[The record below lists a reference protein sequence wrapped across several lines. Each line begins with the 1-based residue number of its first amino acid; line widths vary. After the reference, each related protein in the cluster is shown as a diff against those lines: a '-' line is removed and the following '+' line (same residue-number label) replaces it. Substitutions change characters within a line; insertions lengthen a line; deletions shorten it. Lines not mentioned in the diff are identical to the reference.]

1 MYIVKFI
8 TNSNQ
13 EFINQP
19 FEATDNKKK
28 QQQII
33 MQSKNIED
41 FTYNVLQEFI
51 EYLNKF
57 RVPDKVRVQEEL
69 KIEKLRILINNNI
82 EEHNFKLLEFTS
94 GKILFLI
101 NNITEE
107 DIKKIFHNIL
117 EEQIKSNNKNH
128 KQTLIS
134 FCYDYIQVDREPKNY
149 QEVVEKFRGR
159 NEGYNFI
166 NNNFSLL
173 FKRENKEYTLDNNKN
188 SDIDSEAKIDLEE
201 LLNVGSLQELKN
213 SISQNININSYTEIK
228 NKKKEK
234 EKEEY
239 VVNKFFIF
247 KLDLNNIGV
256 NFSLI
261 KNIDFSEYSKISLK
275 FFELIRV
282 SKINN
287 DLEGLK
293 IKNYCRCMFAA
304 GDDIIFVTRLD
315 KLTDIIEY
323 LKDIMSKIN
332 ELFKEIKDKVNV
344 TIAGG
349 LLQADYRLP
358 IRLYYDKVEELLS
371 NAKEE
376 SKKEENKEKNILHF
390 NNTNYE
396 FSKMQKL
403 ICNSEKIIIAERQSQ
418 DIIKSSS
425 FFYNLINKLISNLDI
440 NYEILVL
447 SELENNYINLHDNT
461 KIILVRQLQEL
472 EKEEFIDMLR
482 ILLSLSYLPFEKEY
496 KEKVNEEYSELAQEE
511 FLKIIKDT
519 EIALTDLEIF
529 GNFIGIQY
537 ELLEIERKGELSSA
551 EYEKKILSIIFRK
564 DNSLYMRLDNG
575 YLKRI
580 KEFTEFT
587 KKKRKNYIYSNI
599 LAIKYGKKNL
609 EELNNKLEEK
619 NKGGN

>member
-51 EYLNKF
+51 EYLDKVK
-57 RVPDKVRVQEEL
+57 VPDKVRVQEKL
-69 KIEKLRILINNNI
+69 KIKKLRRLMNKNI
-82 EEHNFKLLEFTS
+82 EKHNFKLLEFTS

-282 SKINN
+282 SKINK

-371 NAKEE
+371 NAKEK

-482 ILLSLSYLPFEKEY
+482 IMLSLSYLPFEKEY